1 MLALRAASHG
11 LCGGRSGSAHACLQP
26 PPPSPPPLHTGEI
39 VDVKT
44 THREEHRARER
55 AVQDTYSPI
64 PALPSA
70 QPVAC
75 GRKGAQ
81 VSSGNLTSLLVDGWL
96 LVDVG
101 IRAGGL
107 CGEGARADEKEDVLL
122 AGEAGSVMR
131 MEASGMGEGKKFTGS
146 FQ

>member
-1 MLALRAASHG
+1 M
-11 LCGGRSGSAHACLQP
+11 P
-26 PPPSPPPLHTGEI
+26 PAPNSLTSPLHTGEI

-44 THREEHRARER
+44 THREEHRAREC

-64 PALPSA
+64 PSQALA
-70 QPVAC
+70 QPLAC

-81 VSSGNLTSLLVDGWL
+81 VSSRNLTSLLVDGWL

-107 CGEGARADEKEDVLL
+107 CGEGARADEKEDMLM

-131 MEASGMGEGKKFTGS
+131 MEASRMGEGKKFMGS
-146 FQ
+146 F

>member
-1 MLALRAASHG
+1 M
-11 LCGGRSGSAHACLQP
+11 P
-26 PPPSPPPLHTGEI
+26 PAPNSLTSPPHTGEI

-44 THREEHRARER
+44 THREERRARER
-55 AVQDTYSPI
+55 AGQDTYSPI
-64 PALPSA
+64 PAQPSA

-101 IRAGGL
+101 IRAGSL
-107 CGEGARADEKEDVLL
+107 CGEGANVYEKEDV
-122 AGEAGSVMR
+122 AGGGGWVSDENG
-131 MEASGMGEGKKFTGS
+131 GKWNGRR
-146 FQ
+146 